1 MGCRE
6 AGPGWEHRDPPRTRV
21 VLDLMSRVIEDI
33 RTRHVTVP
41 IAGGEA
47 SLEVPYDISDQTL
60 NKEVGVQ
67 DFIRQR
73 LLDFIA
79 SFERIIESNR
89 ELFFCSEEKL
99 VLITRDFLAA
109 CAELRQFISNLST
122 YHSAISKLEEAREN
136 VEAFFYRHIS
146 IEIDGI
152 EAVQRVIASEM
163 ADQGRIPQRE
173 LNLFRKKLGKGA
185 GLVRT
190 ELQKIFAHLLAHDPR
205 NIYRTI
211 GERSEQEVL
220 FLQFKRDVEVTE
232 QLYKAVR
239 ALDTY
244 MRGAIIPSD
253 LLKLTAE
260 RIRRER
266 SVVCLFEP
274 DYSLFLNALLDEI
287 AEQLLAELYEILDL
301 DGIWY
306 DDYENIRGKAKI
318 LYDVCSTFKA
328 HYLERYGL
336 REEIRAK
343 AVITKGLAGKR
354 RRDPFDA
361 VLAVFNTYR
370 FEEMADNIMK
380 IDQTLV
386 DLEGSLLQWEKGIAR
401 RAFARVEW
409 SAAEP
414 FRRRAVKSFIG

>member
-1 MGCRE
+1 
-6 AGPGWEHRDPPRTRV
+6 
-21 VLDLMSRVIEDI
+21 MSGVIEDI

-47 SLEVPYDISDQTL
+47 SLEVPSEISDQTL
-60 NKEVGVQ
+60 NKEIGVQ

-122 YHSAISKLEEAREN
+122 YHSAIPKLEEAREN
-136 VEAFFYRHIS
+136 IEAFFYRHIS

-152 EAVQRVIASEM
+152 EAVQRVVASEM
-163 ADQGRIPQRE
+163 AEQGRIPQRE
-173 LNLFRKKLGKGA
+173 LHLFRKKLGKGA

-205 NIYRTI
+205 NIYRAA
-211 GERSEQEVL
+211 GERSEQEIL
-220 FLQFKRDVEVTE
+220 FLQFRRDVQVTE
-232 QLYKAVR
+232 QLYNAVR

-287 AEQLLAELYEILDL
+287 AEQLLTELYEILDL

-306 DDYENIRGKAKI
+306 DDYENIRGKAKT
-318 LYDVCSTFKA
+318 LYDICSTFKA

-336 REEIRAK
+336 REEVRAK
-343 AVITKGLAGKR
+343 AMITKGFVGKR
-354 RRDPFDA
+354 RSDPFA
-361 VLAVFNTYR
+361 TVLDVFNTYR
-370 FEEMADNIMK
+370 YEEVADNIMN

-401 RAFARVEW
+401 RAFAKAEW
-409 SAAEP
+409 GSAEP
-414 FRRRAVKSFIG
+414 FRRRAGKSFIG

>member
-1 MGCRE
+1 MSARLVSP
-6 AGPGWEHRDPPRTRV
+6 PGVPEVPAFIGV
-21 VLDLMSRVIEDI
+21 GDLMSRVIEEI
-33 RTRHVTVP
+33 RTRHLTVP
-41 IAGGEA
+41 VAGGEV
-47 SLEVPYDISDQTL
+47 SLEVPYEISDQTL
-60 NKEVGVQ
+60 NKEIGVQ

-79 SFERIIESNR
+79 KFERIIESNR

-99 VLITRDFLAA
+99 ILITRDFLAA
-109 CAELRQFISNLST
+109 CGELRKFIANLSS
-122 YHSAISKLEEAREN
+122 YHSAIPQLEEAREN

-152 EAVQRVIASEM
+152 EALQRTISPEM
-163 ADQGRIPQRE
+163 AARLPQRE

-205 NIYRTI
+205 NIYRAT
-211 GERSEQEVL
+211 GERSEQEIL
-220 FLQFKRDVEVTE
+220 FLQFKRDVELTE
-232 QLYKAVR
+232 QLYDAVR

-253 LLKLTAE
+253 LIKLTAE
-260 RIRRER
+260 RIRRDR
-266 SVVCLFEP
+266 SVGCLFEP
-274 DYSLFLNALLDEI
+274 DYSLFFNALLDEI
-287 AEQLLAELYEILDL
+287 AEQLLTELYEILDL

-318 LYDVCSTFKA
+318 LYDLCTTFKA

-343 AVITKGLAGKR
+343 VAIMKGLRGER
-354 RRDPFDA
+354 RHDSFEA
-361 VLAVFNTYR
+361 ILEVFNTYR
-370 FEEMADNIMK
+370 YEEMADGIMK

-401 RAFARVEW
+401 RAFAKPEW
-409 SAAEP
+409 GAAEP
-414 FRRRAVKSFIG
+414 FRRRAGKSFIG